1 MYLLK
6 IYQWRQC
13 IPISHRDKQMAQ
25 LILEPWCSS
34 LWEIEVQYIFCSLVK
49 CFDRN
54 SQNNIRT
61 FNNSFNTHVF
71 RCTQVQISP
80 LYTHSVNWL
89 IEHLF
94 YGIRNSRTGF
104 SSAIC
109 SFPYKLKFTN
119 YLLLSCFFN
128 NLLVHPENVKILLS
142 FQNLHNTHHCI
153 LSSAT
158 WANLSLQ

>member
-1 MYLLK
+1 MLIPVRNRST
-6 IYQWRQC
+6 IY
-13 IPISHRDKQMAQ
+13 
-25 LILEPWCSS
+25 
-34 LWEIEVQYIFCSLVK
+34 FCSLVK

-61 FNNSFNTHVF
+61 FNTSFNTHVF
-71 RCTQVQISP
+71 RYTQVQISP

-142 FQNLHNTHHCI
+142 SQNLHNTHQCI

-158 WANLSLQ
+158 WVDHNDPSKPSHRLTNGPEPSKTIESDGSNIKKPS